1 MPKEIE
7 RSRNQYA
14 NVRCN
19 MHKYIVN
26 GQQSVAKKKKYTI
39 QWNDANKIKNI
50 MTTNANDLDDRE
62 KFK

>member
-1 MPKEIE
+1 M
-7 RSRNQYA
+7 R
-14 NVRCN
+14 
-19 MHKYIVN
+19 KYIVN